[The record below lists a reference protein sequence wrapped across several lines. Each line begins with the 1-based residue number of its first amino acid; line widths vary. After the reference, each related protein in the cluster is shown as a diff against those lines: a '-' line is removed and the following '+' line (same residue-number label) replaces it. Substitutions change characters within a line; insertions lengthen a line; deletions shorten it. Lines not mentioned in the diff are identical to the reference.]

1 MGQNDSANAAFEK
14 IIANG
19 RTLSI
24 RKAAKAYWDA
34 HQSEGGAS
42 ETAGTNLETA
52 IKSIPLDYR
61 QPTVKHLEDLDN
73 CKQSDTDNSSCYLT
87 FAVAIVDKIVSLG

>member
-1 MGQNDSANAAFEK
+1 MGQNDSASAAFEK

-24 RKAAKAYWDA
+24 RKAAKAYWVA
-34 HQSEGGAS
+34 HQSESGAS
-42 ETAGTNLETA
+42 ETAEDNFVNA

-61 QPTVKHLEDLDN
+61 QPTIKHLEDLSN

-87 FAVAIVDKIVSLG
+87 FAIAIVDKVVSLG